1 METFELHVVTPDGEI
16 FGGDIKRIT
25 LRTAEGDVG
34 IMKGHI
40 NYLAAVDI
48 GVVRICMP
56 DDTEKRASCGGGF
69 ITVENGNVK
78 LVATTFEFAENID
91 LSRAE
96 AAKKR
101 AEAIIESNADKKAI
115 ALAKLKLARASNR
128 ISAKGE

>member
-1 METFELHVVTPDGEI
+1 
-16 FGGDIKRIT
+16 
-25 LRTAEGDVG
+25 
-34 IMKGHI
+34 MKGHI

-101 AEAIIESNADKKAI
+101 AEAIIESNADKKAV